1 VYDDRIDVSFYGTNA
16 KEQVTIEKWTEK
28 LCQPVDFFTRE
39 VMKEQKPYPFFL
51 REVIEQMDLI
61 PGF

>member
-1 VYDDRIDVSFYGTNA
+1 MYDDRIDVSFFGANA

-51 REVIEQMDLI
+51 REVIE
-61 PGF
+61 